1 MYIDTIKQKVIANI
15 KTEKPQKRGHYHFVL
30 QRSTVALKKLDSP
43 KKIIPVCVTKIQNF
57 KM

>member
-15 KTEKPQKRGHYHFVL
+15 KPEKPQKRGHYHFVL

-43 KKIIPVCVTKIQNF
+43 KKLYRYV
-57 KM
+57 

>member
-15 KTEKPQKRGHYHFVL
+15 KTEKPQKRGHYHFAL

-43 KKIIPVCVTKIQNF
+43 KKLYRYV
-57 KM
+57 